1 LNDSEYQILTFDA
14 QEDPD
19 GSGDIQLLLPP
30 KDDID
35 AILGTEKWLV
45 RQAQSEALGL
55 NKATQ
60 VDIVGPQ
67 DKAAPELAA
76 TCQSGC
82 GSNKLEW

>member
-1 LNDSEYQILTFDA
+1 LNDPQYQILAFEA
-14 QEDPD
+14 RENPD
-19 GSGDIQLLLPP
+19 GSGDIQLCRPP

-55 NKATQ
+55 NEATQ

-67 DKAAPELAA
+67 DKATPELSG

>member
-1 LNDSEYQILTFDA
+1 LNDPQYQILAFEA
-14 QEDPD
+14 RENPD

-30 KDDID
+30 QNDID

-60 VDIVGPQ
+60 IDIIGPQ
-67 DKAAPELAA
+67 DKSKPEEAAV
-76 TCQSGC
+76 CQGGC
-82 GSNKLEW
+82 GNKKLEW